1 MFPEACFFSLFL
13 EASFFIFNKTPLKKC
28 ILLIPKPFSVFTH
41 FSTGFAEKSV
51 VQLSTLFYILTPL
64 CLWNV
69 WLFKLYMKSLF
80 SLNLLAAY
88 SLLTTKCCP
97 YLYIL
102 WTAFVLPF
110 YFLIVSLIHLNYLTR
125 GRYWRVWSKK
135 TSWFVFI
142 FIRHVFVENLPS
154 SRHYSKAV
162 GKIILPICSLPS
174 FGRRQTISIG
184 TNKTGK
190 GMGCDSGM

>member
-1 MFPEACFFSLFL
+1 MYSSNSKAILNFY
-13 EASFFIFNKTPLKKC
+13 SFFYWICWKVSSTAEYAFLPSHSPLSLKR
-28 ILLIPKPFSVFTH
+28 
-41 FSTGFAEKSV
+41 
-51 VQLSTLFYILTPL
+51 LT
-64 CLWNV
+64 
-69 WLFKLYMKSLF
+69 FELYTKSLLF
-80 SLNLLAAY
+80 LNLLAAP
-88 SLLTTKCCP
+88 SLPTTKCCP

-162 GKIILPICSLPS
+162 GKIILPTCSLPS
-174 FGRRQTISIG
+174 FGRRQTINTD

-190 GMGCDSGM
+190 GIGCASGM